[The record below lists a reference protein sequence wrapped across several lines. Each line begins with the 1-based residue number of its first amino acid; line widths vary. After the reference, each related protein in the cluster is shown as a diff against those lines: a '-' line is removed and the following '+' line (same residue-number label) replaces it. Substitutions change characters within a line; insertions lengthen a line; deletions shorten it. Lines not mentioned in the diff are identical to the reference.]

1 MNTTSTETT
10 LQREQR
16 LYKEL
21 SSHLIDILVS
31 KIFDLHPEK
40 AARRRSILFTAF
52 FLVGFLISVG
62 YHPSEWFD
70 LLSSILSQKQPVDA
84 AINGLIQFLL
94 GMTKDAKLLQYLPVL
109 IAPFFIAL
117 QSAAI
122 YLADIFE
129 LEDVGVA
136 RSFVSGVA
144 LTGRDETIRVR
155 NGEVLEQHMETP
167 TFLIGGPG
175 KVVVELDSVALF
187 ERADGTPHVIGPTG
201 KEPGGKAI
209 LEGFE
214 RFRHAFDIRNHHVD
228 LRDQDPKSKAVQ
240 SRSRDGI
247 PIKATDVRLMF
258 SIYRG
263 EKPEA
268 TPEVPYPF
276 SKEAVEQIVFKAA
289 SRVTPDQPFPST
301 YEFNWTQKMP
311 GLIRRKLGDFMSEHN
326 LSEYLASTGRPE
338 FEKAKE
344 REKDIVEQIQ
354 RISQSE
360 EDVSGRKEIKLPL
373 DFQARYKVK
382 NLFAQFTEGFSSQA
396 RSNGVELHW
405 IGVGT
410 WESPKEIVLDR
421 HLDAWKLTQENL
433 KSSSE
438 KVMTAVENS
447 EVAKKTKELIQKVP
461 IGFYLT
467 MSKSF
472 KSSKFGGKGQDMFF
486 TEWQDSDEDEDDDE
500 DEDVMM
506 DDADPMTEVLDI
518 LHDMQGDKKKRGRA
532 YYPVNTDHAHNAQS
546 LLLEYRKQFQET
558 ADLIRNKKEEVP
570 QTILDAIRHIDNQ
583 IGHWAGRP

>member
-1 MNTTSTETT
+1 MNTTSTETI

-16 LYKEL
+16 LYREL
-21 SSHLIDILVS
+21 SSRLIDVLVS
-31 KIFDLHPEK
+31 KVFDLHPQK
-40 AARRRSILFTAF
+40 AAWRRSTLFALF
-52 FLVGFLISVG
+52 FIIGFFITLIN
-62 YHPSEWFD
+62 HPLSGWFEQLRVLFSSLMAQQSPPD
-70 LLSSILSQKQPVDA
+70 VAINNFVKFLLEIITDSSI
-84 AINGLIQFLL
+84 
-94 GMTKDAKLLQYLPVL
+94 LQYLPVF

-129 LEDVGVA
+129 LEDVNVA

-155 NGEVLEQHMETP
+155 NGNVLEDHMETP

-201 KEPGGKAI
+201 KEPGGKAT

-228 LRDQDPKSKAVQ
+228 LRDQDSKSKAVQ

-311 GLIRRKLGDFMSEHN
+311 GLIRGKLGGFMSEHN
-326 LSEYLASTGRPE
+326 LSEYLASTGMPE

-360 EDVSGRKEIKLPL
+360 EDISSGRKEIKSPP

-382 NLFAQFTEGFSSQA
+382 NLFAQFAEGFSGQA

-410 WESPKEIVLDR
+410 WESPKEIVLDK

-433 KSSSE
+433 KSGNQGAMS
-438 KVMTAVENS
+438 AVENS
-447 EVAKKTKELIQKVP
+447 EATKKTKELIQKVP
-461 IGFYLT
+461 ISVFLT
-467 MSKSF
+467 MSKSV
-472 KSSKFGGKGQDMFF
+472 KSTKFGGKGQDIF
-486 TEWQDSDEDEDDDE
+486 EWESDEDE
-500 DEDVMM
+500 DEDVMI
-506 DDADPMTEVLDI
+506 DDADPMSEVLDI
-518 LHDMQGDKKKRGRA
+518 LHEMHGDKKKKEA
-532 YYPVNTDHAHNAQS
+532 PPPPINKDHAYNAQS